1 MIERPLSAELEDFRF
16 MSDWNPYFF
25 VGTIALYSIWSIR
38 HRLHLTIQ
46 AAVVRHAPELQRK
59 SMYRTKHG
67 WMPIHFIW
75 HSVIGPTTWSVSC
88 CRPAVLMLA
97 QWSYCSIANTF
108 VLCMVTCVFFALSG
122 YFSFDPSIS
131 CTLIVRADSSSE
143 SYELCGHKT
152 TTPRYYIVMQAE

>member
-1 MIERPLSAELEDFRF
+1 MLLNKKVSQEHWSIPFAKSNRFASVSIDTYDRDFRMIERPLSAELEDFRF

-88 CRPAVLMLA
+88 CRPAVLLLA
-97 QWSYCSIANTF
+97 VILLLYCQILSF
-108 VLCMVTCVFFALSG
+108 VHCMVT
-122 YFSFDPSIS
+122 YN
-131 CTLIVRADSSSE
+131 
-143 SYELCGHKT
+143 K
-152 TTPRYYIVMQAE
+152 